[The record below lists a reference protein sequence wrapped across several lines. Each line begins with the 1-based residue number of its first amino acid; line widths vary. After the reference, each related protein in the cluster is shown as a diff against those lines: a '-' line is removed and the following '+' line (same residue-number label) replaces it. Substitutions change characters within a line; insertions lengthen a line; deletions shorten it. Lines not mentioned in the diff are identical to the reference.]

1 MDDGEPSPT
10 LPWFLGQVLRAMRC
24 KANGWTLH
32 SRLKMEELE
41 QLAAPLLAIRENK
54 AVQMEI
60 DMKRNESSSCVL
72 HQQRH
77 AGVCGVLFIEP
88 VAFK

>member
-60 DMKRNESSSCVL
+60 
-72 HQQRH
+72 
-77 AGVCGVLFIEP
+77 VCHRYEEE
-88 VAFK
+88 